1 VDGMF
6 CMLTGDMEAADARF
20 QAALKIQRRLGDEEG
35 AGLTLGGL
43 AALAAGGGELDR
55 ALELYEQS
63 LGAFEACGDRAEE
76 ARILSEMAWT
86 VLGGDDVELARDR
99 FLDSI
104 KAYTDIG
111 SVRGIGSALTGLAAT
126 EAAQGRN
133 ERAALLAAAA
143 EVYARAEGIVNVY
156 SDETPGREW
165 VDRARA
171 ALPGDVLS
179 RASSNGRSLALGDA
193 IDFARRGQTSPQQ

>member
-1 VDGMF
+1 MG
-6 CMLTGDMEAADARF
+6 AADVRF

-43 AALAAGGGELDR
+43 AALAAGGGDLDR

-86 VLGGDDVELARDR
+86 ALGGDDVELARHR

-104 KAYTDIG
+104 QAYTDIA
-111 SVRGIGSALTGLAAT
+111 SVRGIGGALTGLAAT
-126 EAAQGRN
+126 EAAEGSNQ
-133 ERAALLAAAA
+133 RAALLAAAA

-165 VDRARA
+165 VERARA

-179 RASSNGRSLALGDA
+179 RASSTGRSLALSDA
-193 IDFARRGQTSPQQ
+193 IDFARRGRTSSQQ